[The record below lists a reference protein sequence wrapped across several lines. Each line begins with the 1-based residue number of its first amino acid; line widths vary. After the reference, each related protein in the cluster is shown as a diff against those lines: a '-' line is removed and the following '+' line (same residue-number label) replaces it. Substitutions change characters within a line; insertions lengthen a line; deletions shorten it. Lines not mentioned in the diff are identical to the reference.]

1 MEGEWSW
8 WCCAVFPLHASDDW
22 VEGDRWLH
30 SGWPRVP
37 SSARG
42 PARQMPRP
50 LQGQAWG
57 GECSDLAPPNDPGK
71 ELEGYQRGVPLYA
84 FSPECITLG
93 FGHFV
98 LNLEIGVWGE
108 PILCGV
114 PKIYMYVYIYYTE
127 YVGISLFLW
136 SLYSDEPYCRDLFIP
151 RSIYSSF
158 QKETPIYIYIY
169 IYIYIH
175 IGNGFI
181 HQYIVKN
188 SFVQDIFNQPEI
200 CMFFKIYMAK
210 MFQTLYQIFR
220 TFLLHPNFKMYLY
233 FVFVL

>member
-1 MEGEWSW
+1 MLHIWWKSKTSQRLIWTCLMEGEWSW

-114 PKIYMYVYIYYTE
+114 PKIYIYILYRICRYITFFMITIFRWTVLPRSVYPKIY
-127 YVGISLFLW
+127 
-136 SLYSDEPYCRDLFIP
+136 LFILP
-151 RSIYSSF
+151 KRNAH
-158 QKETPIYIYIY
+158 IYIYIY
-169 IYIYIH
+169 IYTY
-175 IGNGFI
+175 
-181 HQYIVKN
+181 
-188 SFVQDIFNQPEI
+188 
-200 CMFFKIYMAK
+200 
-210 MFQTLYQIFR
+210 R
-220 TFLLHPNFKMYLY
+220 
-233 FVFVL
+233 

>member
-1 MEGEWSW
+1 MCEYIIISFYIYIYTYIIHMLHIWWKSKTSQRLIWTCLMEGEWSW

-114 PKIYMYVYIYYTE
+114 PKIY
-127 YVGISLFLW
+127 
-136 SLYSDEPYCRDLFIP
+136 
-151 RSIYSSF
+151 
-158 QKETPIYIYIY
+158 IYIYI
-169 IYIYIH
+169 IQ
-175 IGNGFI
+175 N
-181 HQYIVKN
+181 
-188 SFVQDIFNQPEI
+188 
-200 CMFFKIYMAK
+200 M
-210 MFQTLYQIFR
+210 
-220 TFLLHPNFKMYLY
+220 
-233 FVFVL
+233 